1 MAMVLVVVDC
11 VLCDS
16 YCVFPFEIREGRERE
31 RGRDRTKERGKG
43 WMCADVVSDSVLG

>member
-16 YCVFPFEIREGRERE
+16 YCVFPFEIREGRDGEGERWSKRERE
-31 RGRDRTKERGKG
+31 GV
-43 WMCADVVSDSVLG
+43 DVC